1 MRDKP
6 RDKARGPGRD
16 KAIADDFTII
26 PGVPAFAAESLQQQG
41 ILTFADLRAAD
52 LYWLHAP
59 VRAAIE
65 RWRDG

>member
-1 MRDKP
+1 MRGKP
-6 RDKARGPGRD
+6 SDKARDPARN
-16 KAIADDFTII
+16 KADDFTAI